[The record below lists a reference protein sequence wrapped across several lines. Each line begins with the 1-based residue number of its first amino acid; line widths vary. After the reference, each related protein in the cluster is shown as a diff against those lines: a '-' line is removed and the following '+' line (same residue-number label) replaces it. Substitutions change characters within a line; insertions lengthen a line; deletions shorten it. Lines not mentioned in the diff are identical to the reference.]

1 MRSKNQNVLDAEARQ
16 RDEDARLAALDARL
30 AAEGAPP
37 AEAAPNALR
46 DCTSVKD
53 VFDGIC

>member
-30 AAEGAPP
+30 AAESAPP
-37 AEAAPNALR
+37 AEAAPAAPAE
-46 DCTSVKD
+46 
-53 VFDGIC
+53 